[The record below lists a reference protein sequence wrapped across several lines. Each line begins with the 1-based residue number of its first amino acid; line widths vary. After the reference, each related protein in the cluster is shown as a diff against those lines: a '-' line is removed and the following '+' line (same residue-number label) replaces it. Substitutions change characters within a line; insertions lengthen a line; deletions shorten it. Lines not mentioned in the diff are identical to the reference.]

1 MAQLTYYVAPWD
13 REKPE
18 AETPVVDVRDGLR
31 WGYLGSDLDR
41 FARMACSRNIG
52 NFAFHPAERYEIAWS
67 AIAMELY
74 TASEQP
80 SPADLIDVGWQ
91 AVSTAI
97 ADENRHHGRDRIRY
111 KGTIRSS
118 FVRFW
123 FDASLHVG
131 SPEGPVVDRLAVH
144 QIWPLLTEGQQ
155 EALLAFAVH
164 GSVADAA
171 TALGKTKAAVHKLA
185 DEGRKRFKQ
194 WWHEGEAPSK
204 PWMRDRRSSIPA
216 THCPSGHERTDE
228 TSYVKYTMRNGKPK
242 QQIICRI
249 CREERRHRGSSTS
262 THAAR
267 EGITPMDAASNSE
280 WAESTSLNSSCAEA
294 SHA

>member
-1 MAQLTYYVAPWD
+1 MQLTYYVAPWD
-13 REKPE
+13 REGVVPE
-18 AETPVVDVRDGLR
+18 TSAAQARDGLR
-31 WGYLGSDLDR
+31 WGYVAADLDR
-41 FARMACSRNIG
+41 FARMACSRNVG

-74 TASEQP
+74 AALGRP
-80 SPADLIDVGWQ
+80 SAADLIDVGWQ
-91 AVSTAI
+91 AVSTAV
-97 ADENRHHGRDRIRY
+97 ADENRHHGRDSIRY

-118 FVRFW
+118 FLKFW
-123 FDASLHVG
+123 DDATRHPG
-131 SPEGPVVDRLAVH
+131 SPEGPVVDRMAVH

-164 GSVADAA
+164 GNVAHAA

-194 WWHEGEAPSK
+194 WWHEGESPSK
-204 PWMRDRRSSIPA
+204 PWGRDRRRSDPA
-216 THCPSGHERTDE
+216 THCPSGHERTDA
-228 TSYVKYTMRNGKPK
+228 TSYVKHTMRNGKPK

-262 THAAR
+262 TNAAP
-267 EGITPMDAASNSE
+267 EGITPLDAALNSE
-280 WAESTSLNSSCAEA
+280 WAESTSLDSFSPEA
-294 SHA
+294 SNA